1 MFLTV
6 KQAAEKWNISERR
19 VRALCSKHR
28 IPGAY
33 KAGRSWLIP
42 VDAAKPAD
50 ARYKSTESLLEMIDR
65 KKHELDN
72 KRPLTEGGE
81 TERLR
86 EEFIVEYAYNSN
98 AIEGNTLT
106 LRETDLVLKGLTIGG
121 KPLKDHL
128 EAIGQKEAFGFISE
142 LVKEKKPMSEE
153 MIKQVHYLVLADQK
167 LIGVYTAGCLCA
179 LWGLN
184 MNLYNHILFSPKWNS
199 YWRILLKIRK
209 IL

>member
-142 LVKEKKPMSEE
+142 LVKEKKAHERGN
-153 MIKQVHYLVLADQK
+153 DQ
-167 LIGVYTAGCLCA
+167 ASS
-179 LWGLN
+179 
-184 MNLYNHILFSPKWNS
+184 LFSAGGSKS
-199 YWRILLKIRK
+199 
-209 IL
+209 